1 MLITKRNHSE
11 ALADNAL
18 DQKFSPSSSS
28 TPRLL
33 VFAGM
38 LCAIALAV
46 FFVVRHVYAAD
57 PYVQDVLALEGN
69 GDRGQDIFQ
78 MNCAVC
84 HGIEADGEVGPSLLG
99 VSARKSKSKLIQQVV
114 SGNTPPM
121 PQFQPDPKD
130 MADLLEYLEQL

>member
-18 DQKFSPSSSS
+18 DHDFVDSSSE
-28 TPRLL
+28 TQRWLMVTGIL
-33 VFAGM
+33 VT
-38 LCAIALAV
+38 LVLAIL
-46 FFVVRHVYAAD
+46 FFVWHAQAVD
-57 PYVQDVLALEGN
+57 PYVQSVLTLEGDR
-69 GDRGQDIFQ
+69 DRGQEIFQ

-84 HGIEADGEVGPSLLG
+84 HGIEANGEVGPSLLG

-121 PQFQPDPKD
+121 PQFQPESKD
-130 MADLLEYLEQL
+130 MADLLAYLEQL

>member
-1 MLITKRNHSE
+1 MLITKRNSSD

-18 DQKFSPSSSS
+18 NQNLSKSSSG
-28 TPRLL
+28 TQRWLL
-33 VFAGM
+33 WAGV
-38 LCAIALAV
+38 AIAFMLAV
-46 FFVVRHVYAAD
+46 FFVVRHVQAAD
-57 PYVQDVLALEGN
+57 PYVQEVLALQGDR
-69 GDRGQDIFQ
+69 DRGQDIFQ

-84 HGIEADGEVGPSLLG
+84 HGMEAHGEVGPSLLG

-121 PQFQPDPKD
+121 PQFQPEAKD

>member
-1 MLITKRNHSE
+1 M
-11 ALADNAL
+11 ADNAL
-18 DQKFSPSSSS
+18 DQDFSSSS
-28 TPRLL
+28 SSLQRLL
-33 VFAGM
+33 VFAGV
-38 LCAIALAV
+38 LIACLLAA

-57 PYVQDVLALEGN
+57 PYVQAVLALEGDR
-69 GDRGQDIFQ
+69 DRGQDIFQ

-121 PQFQPDPKD
+121 PQFQPEAKD

>member
-1 MLITKRNHSE
+1 MLITKRNSSD

-18 DQKFSPSSSS
+18 NQNLSKSSSDAQ
-28 TPRLL
+28 RWLWW
-33 VFAGM
+33 VGM
-38 LCAIALAV
+38 AVVLILAV
-46 FFVVRHVYAAD
+46 FFVVRHAQSAD
-57 PYVQDVLALEGN
+57 PYVQEVLSLPGN
-69 GDRGQDIFQ
+69 RDRGQEIFQ

-84 HGIEADGEVGPSLLG
+84 HGMEAHGEVGPSLLG

-121 PQFQPDPKD
+121 PQFQPEAKD